1 MLQKQKIASELL
13 QDSNNIK
20 KRHHDKEAKKTSEQH
35 KKKHAQAIPFRLFT
49 PIGFGSHTSAPFFL
63 KSAITNGMVAEIEM
77 VKREGQ
83 VF

>member
-1 MLQKQKIASELL
+1 MLQKQKIASEQL

-20 KRHHDKEAKKTSEQH
+20 KRHHETETEKISKQH
-35 KKKHAQAIPFRLFT
+35 KKKHTQAIPFRLFI
-49 PIGFGSHTSAPFFL
+49 PIGFGSHASAPLFL